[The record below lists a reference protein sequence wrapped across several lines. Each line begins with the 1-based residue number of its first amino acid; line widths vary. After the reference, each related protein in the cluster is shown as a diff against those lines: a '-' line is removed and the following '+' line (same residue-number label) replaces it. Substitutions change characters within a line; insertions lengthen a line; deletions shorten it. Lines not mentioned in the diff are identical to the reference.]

1 MRPALT
7 QTREALKC
15 IFDRSRIRRLTSLAL
30 ICPWNSHKAKRSGR
44 KAAISTLLVSHFG
57 SPGMLDSVASLSG
70 LTTNG
75 PARKTCALP
84 SSVFINRP
92 HSCNRAVK
100 RFQQFVGVAV
110 HPPSGSKLV
119 WDCYL
124 PVYGVPMIRV
134 ETRSTPR
141 PQAIPRADF
150 PYLGAPMERI
160 LVVED
165 DRAVQ
170 KALKRLFESE
180 GFAVEIS
187 ADGKSALDAFRATG
201 PAAIVLDLRLPSMS
215 GRDVCREI
223 KQQSPAVP
231 VIVLSAASDVSDKV
245 LLLELGADDY
255 VTKPFS
261 PRELLARVR
270 AALRRTTRTG
280 IGEVF
285 AFDGISVDFTKME
298 VTRDGQTVGL
308 TAQEFKT
315 LKFMV
320 QNADRVI
327 SRDELLNEV
336 WGYQNYP
343 STRTVDNH
351 ILKLRQKLER
361 DPANPV
367 HFRTVHG
374 MGYKFV
380 R

>member
-1 MRPALT
+1 MMRL
-7 QTREALKC
+7 EG
-15 IFDRSRIRRLTSLAL
+15 SRNLSLEHGQL
-30 ICPWNSHKAKRSGR
+30 VPGFGISQLGR
-44 KAAISTLLVSHFG
+44 
-57 SPGMLDSVASLSG
+57 
-70 LTTNG
+70 
-75 PARKTCALP
+75 
-84 SSVFINRP
+84 
-92 HSCNRAVK
+92 
-100 RFQQFVGVAV
+100 
-110 HPPSGSKLV
+110 
-119 WDCYL
+119 
-124 PVYGVPMIRV
+124 
-134 ETRSTPR
+134 
-141 PQAIPRADF
+141 
-150 PYLGAPMERI
+150 PMERI

-170 KALKRLFESE
+170 KALKRLFEAE

-187 ADGKSALDAFRATG
+187 GDGKSALAAYRATT
-201 PAAIVLDLRLPSMS
+201 PSAVVLDLRLPAMS

-223 KQQSPAVP
+223 KQQAPTLP

-270 AALRRTTRTG
+270 AALRRTMRTG
-280 IGEVF
+280 STDAIM
-285 AFDGISVDFTKME
+285 FDGISADFNKME
-298 VTRDGQTVGL
+298 VTRDGQSIQL

-315 LKFMV
+315 LKFMA
-320 QNADRVI
+320 QNAERVI

-351 ILKLRQKLER
+351 ILKLRQKLEK

-380 R
+380 P